1 MELIDK
7 IQEAIQSYPQID
19 AASVA
24 EKTAKIVDK
33 SSENAVQDVYKLLLS
48 CLDLTTLSVTDT
60 EEKVAGMAQKVNNFK
75 SKYPEL
81 PNVGAICVYPA
92 MVAAVRENLKASG
105 VDIASVTGGFPASQ
119 TFIEVKVAETSLAVL
134 DGADELDM
142 VLGVGEFLSGNYEKV
157 FEDISE
163 IKAACGAS
171 KLKVILETGAL
182 VKPESIYIASIL
194 ALEAGA
200 DFIKTSTGKEVT
212 AATVE
217 AAYVMT
223 LAIKA
228 FEEKSG
234 RKVGFKPAGGIS
246 NTEEALKYYT
256 IVKENLGEAWLNN
269 GLFRIGASRLA
280 NDLMKSLG
288 EEAYF

>member
-1 MELIDK
+1 MELLNK
-7 IQEAIQSYPQID
+7 VQEAIQSYPQID

-24 EKTAKIVDK
+24 KNTAEIVEKAA
-33 SSENAVQDVYKLLLS
+33 ENAQKDVYKTLLS
-48 CLDLTTLSVTDT
+48 CLDLTTLSVSDT
-60 EEKVAGMAQKVNNFK
+60 EEKVKAMVNKVNQFQSN
-75 SKYPEL
+75 YPDL

-92 MVAAVRENLKASG
+92 MVPTVRQNLKVQG
-105 VDIASVTGGFPASQ
+105 VDIASVAGGFPAAQ
-119 TFIEVKVAETSLAVL
+119 TFVEVKVAETSLAVME
-134 DGADELDM
+134 GADEIDM
-142 VLGVGEFLSGNYEKV
+142 VLGVGEFLSGNYDKV
-157 FEDISE
+157 FEDITE
-163 IKAACGAS
+163 IKAACGEA

-182 VKPESIYIASIL
+182 EKPERIYTAAII

-200 DFIKTSTGKEVT
+200 DFIKTSTGKEVS

-228 FEEKSG
+228 FEKKSG
-234 RKVGFKPAGGIS
+234 KKIGFKPAGGIS
-246 NTEEALKYYT
+246 TTEEAVKYYT

-280 NDLMKSLG
+280 NDLMTSLG
-288 EEAYF
+288 EKAYF